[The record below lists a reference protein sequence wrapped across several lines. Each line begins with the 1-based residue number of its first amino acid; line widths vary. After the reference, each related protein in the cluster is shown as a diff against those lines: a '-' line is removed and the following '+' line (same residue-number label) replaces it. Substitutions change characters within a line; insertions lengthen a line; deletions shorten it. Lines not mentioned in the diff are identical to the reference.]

1 MNRRLPALLL
11 PVLALAGIAAGLT
24 LRLAGAPTA
33 AHHLWLAGLLVTSLP
48 LVWNTIAGL
57 FRARFAADIV
67 ATLAI
72 LTAVLLQQPLAG
84 LLVVLMQSGGEAL
97 ERYAEGRASR
107 AVREL
112 EARAPRQAHRLVGE
126 QVDDVPAEAVRPGD
140 RLLVRPG
147 ELVACNCVVV
157 SGRSHVDASALT
169 GEPIPITADAGTT
182 LLSGSLNLEGSLTV
196 RATATAGESEYAR
209 IVQLVRAAQSSKAPV
224 QRLADRYAAW
234 FTPLTLLVCLVA
246 YLASRDP
253 MRVLAVLVVA
263 TPCPLILATP
273 VAVIGGINRAAR
285 RGILFRTGAALE
297 HLGEVTAA
305 VFDKTGTLTVGRPQV
320 AKVVAQQPED
330 RREMLRLASAVERE
344 SGHLLAR
351 SLVDAA
357 EREGVAARGATSV
370 VEAPGS
376 GISGEVDGR
385 EVAVGSRG
393 WLARKYPNQSEA
405 LFSANGHRPGLRAY
419 IAIDRRFAGMVEF
432 ADQLRSGAARTVSGL
447 RQRGVRQVLLLS
459 GDAQRNADEVA
470 RAAGIGEVHGDLLP
484 ADKVAVIER
493 LRRDGHDVLMVGD
506 GTNDAPALSAATVG
520 VALTAHGGGVTA
532 QAADI
537 VLLTDDPGL
546 VVDALDISRRSL
558 RIARQSIGVGLGLS
572 GLAMVAAALGHI
584 PPIAG
589 ALLQEVIDVAVILNA
604 LRASAETAAL

>member
-1 MNRRLPALLL
+1 
-11 PVLALAGIAAGLT
+11 
-24 LRLAGAPTA
+24 
-33 AHHLWLAGLLVTSLP
+33 
-48 LVWNTIAGL
+48 
-57 FRARFAADIV
+57 
-67 ATLAI
+67 
-72 LTAVLLQQPLAG
+72 
-84 LLVVLMQSGGEAL
+84 
-97 ERYAEGRASR
+97 
-107 AVREL
+107 
-112 EARAPRQAHRLVGE
+112 
-126 QVDDVPAEAVRPGD
+126 
-140 RLLVRPG
+140 
-147 ELVACNCVVV
+147 
-157 SGRSHVDASALT
+157 
-169 GEPIPITADAGTT
+169 
-182 LLSGSLNLEGSLTV
+182 
-196 RATATAGESEYAR
+196 
-209 IVQLVRAAQSSKAPV
+209 
-224 QRLADRYAAW
+224 
-234 FTPLTLLVCLVA
+234 
-246 YLASRDP
+246 
-253 MRVLAVLVVA
+253 
-263 TPCPLILATP
+263 
-273 VAVIGGINRAAR
+273 
-285 RGILFRTGAALE
+285 
-297 HLGEVTAA
+297 
-305 VFDKTGTLTVGRPQV
+305 
-320 AKVVAQQPED
+320 
-330 RREMLRLASAVERE
+330 MLRLASAVERE

-357 EREGVAARGATSV
+357 EREGVAVQGATSV

-376 GISGEVDGR
+376 GISGEVEGH
-385 EVAVGSRG
+385 EVAVGARG
-393 WLARKYPNQSEA
+393 WLAGKYPNQSEA
-405 LFSANGHRPGLRAY
+405 MFSANGHHPGLRAW
-419 IAIDRRFAGMVEF
+419 IAIDRRFAGIVEF

-604 LRASAETAAL
+604 LRASAETVAL